1 MGDIMQWIVLH
12 QVIIDHGDPY
22 VVMFK
27 VAHSSNWVRSAW
39 TFDVF
44 AVFARGPLYAYVQC

>member
-27 VAHSSNWVRSAW
+27 VAHSSNWVCAAW